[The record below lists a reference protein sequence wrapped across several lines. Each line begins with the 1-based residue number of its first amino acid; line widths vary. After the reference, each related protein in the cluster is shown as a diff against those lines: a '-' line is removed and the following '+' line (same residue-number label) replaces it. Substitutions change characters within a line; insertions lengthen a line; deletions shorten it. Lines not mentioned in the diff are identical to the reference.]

1 MRAANLIIFFKN
13 LYFTAI
19 FLVIR
24 KNIRYLE
31 IIIIFA
37 FLKYMTMKDTKE
49 TKITRDEFKNTIL
62 TDYRLIREV
71 RDSSALGRRD
81 VLSGK
86 GSFGIFGDGKELA
99 QIALAKTFKDGDFRA
114 GYYRDQT
121 FMTAIG
127 QYSPKHMFSA
137 LYGDPE
143 LEREPSSGSRQM
155 MNHFGT
161 HFLNEDGSWKNL
173 MKQKNST
180 SDMACLASQF
190 PRLVGLAQASQ
201 VYRNNK
207 ELAKQKSNFTNNGS
221 EIVFATIGNS
231 SCAEGHFWEAVNAIG
246 VLQVP
251 AIISIWD
258 DGYGISVSNEIQM
271 TKSDVSEVL
280 AGFQRGKNNAGFEII
295 KVKGWDYPALIEAYE
310 KAEKLARKDHIPSI
324 IHVVEMT
331 QPTGHS
337 TSGSH
342 ERYKSKDR
350 LKWEEEYDCIKKFKE
365 WILDNNIATS
375 QEIELIDKESLDS
388 VKQQRKEAWQEYQS
402 PIKSEL
408 KELIN
413 IFNSV
418 YSKLSISEIP
428 DWIKDLN
435 QSSMYGLFR
444 RDYLSKARNLLAML
458 TKYDLPEKEDLK
470 RFINRVNQE
479 NHQRYNTKLY
489 NTSINSARNVVEVKP
504 EYDANAQEVDGRIIL
519 RDNFHHMFENIPE
532 AMIFGEDVG
541 KIGGVNQGCEG
552 LQEKFG
558 EERVADTGIR
568 EATIIGQGIGLSLR
582 GLKPI
587 AEMQYLDYVIYG
599 FQPMVDDISSLH
611 YRTHGGQISPLI
623 IRTRGHRLEGI
634 WHSGSPIG
642 MILHGTRGINLCVPR
657 DMTRA
662 AGFYN
667 TLMQADEPAM
677 VIECLNGYRVK
688 EKLPNNIGEFRV
700 PLGKIEKTLSGS
712 DITLV
717 TYGSTWRIV
726 MEAAELLSESGIS
739 CDVIDVQ
746 TLIPF
751 DIGHDIVE
759 SVKKTNRLL
768 VIDEDV
774 PGGASS
780 FILQQVIE
788 DQEGY
793 KYLDSKPSTLTA
805 KEHRPPYGKDGD
817 YFTKPS
823 KEDVFEKV
831 YEMMNEVDPVKYPAI
846 Y

>member
-1 MRAANLIIFFKN
+1 MTTKTKESSKKISNDKFK
-13 LYFTAI
+13 
-19 FLVIR
+19 
-24 KNIRYLE
+24 E
-31 IIIIFA
+31 IILA
-37 FLKYMTMKDTKE
+37 
-49 TKITRDEFKNTIL
+49 
-62 TDYRLIREV
+62 DYKLAVEV
-71 RDSSALGRRD
+71 RESSTQGRRD

-99 QIALAKTFKDGDFRA
+99 QIALSKVFKNGDFRA
-114 GYYRDQT
+114 GYYRDQAL
-121 FMTAIG
+121 MTALG

-143 LEREPSSGSRQM
+143 LDREPSSGSRQM

-161 HFLNEDGSWKNL
+161 RFLNEDGSWRNL
-173 MKQKNST
+173 MNQKNST

-201 VYRNNK
+201 VYRK
-207 ELAKQKSNFTNNGS
+207 DKKLAERNPGFTNNGN
-221 EIVFATIGNS
+221 EIAFATIGNS

-280 AGFQRGKNNAGFEII
+280 KGFQKDKKGHGFDIV
-295 KVKGWDYPALIEAYE
+295 KVKAWDYPALVDAYE
-310 KAEKLARKDHIPSI
+310 KAEKLAREKHIPSI
-324 IHVVEMT
+324 IHVIEMT

-342 ERYKSKDR
+342 ERYKSKER
-350 LKWEEEYDCIKKFKE
+350 LQWEIDYDCNKKFKE
-365 WILDNNIATS
+365 WIIEIGIATS
-375 QEIELIDKESLDS
+375 DELNQIDQEAIDS
-388 VKQQRKEAWQEYQS
+388 VKLQKKEAWAEYQA
-402 PIKSEL
+402 PIKKEW
-408 KELIN
+408 KELLD
-413 IFNSV
+413 IFTIIS
-418 YSKLSISEIP
+418 SKLDIPEIEV
-428 DWIKDLN
+428 WIKDLN
-435 QSSMYGLFR
+435 QSSMFGIFR
-444 RDYLSKARNLLAML
+444 RDYLSKARLLLGLIA
-458 TKYDLPEKEDLK
+458 KENIPEKDTL
-470 RFINRVNQE
+470 RNFINRINSE
-479 NHQRYNTKLY
+479 NFDRYNTKLY
-489 NTSINSARNVVEVKP
+489 NQTSTSALNVNEVKP
-504 EYDANAQEVDGRIIL
+504 TYDSNPESVDGRIII
-519 RDNFHHMFENIPE
+519 RDNFHHMFESIPE

-552 LQEKFG
+552 LQDKFG
-558 EERVADTGIR
+558 ELRVADTGIR

-599 FQPMVDDISSLH
+599 FQPMVDDISSLY
-611 YRTHGGQISPLI
+611 YRTHGGQITPMI

-634 WHSGSPIG
+634 WHSGSQMG
-642 MILHGTRGINLCVPR
+642 MLINGTRGMYLCVPR

-667 TLMQADEPAM
+667 TLMQSNDPAM

-688 EKLPNNIGEFRV
+688 ENMPNNIGEFRV
-700 PLGKIEKTLSGS
+700 PLGKVEITRSGN

-726 MEAAELLSESGIS
+726 MDAAEKLEKIGIS
-739 CDVIDVQ
+739 CEIIDTQ
-746 TLIPF
+746 TLVPF
-751 DIGHDIVE
+751 DISHEIVE
-759 SVKKTNRLL
+759 SIKNTNRLL

-774 PGGASS
+774 PGGASAY
-780 FILQQVIE
+780 ILQKIIE
-788 DQEGY
+788 EQDAY
-793 KYLDSKPSTLTA
+793 NYLDSEPQTLPA
-805 KEHRPPYGKDGD
+805 KAHRPPYGKDGD

-823 KEDVFEKV
+823 AEDVFEKV
-831 YEMMNEVDPVKYPAI
+831 YSIMNEVNPTQYPSL

>member
-1 MRAANLIIFFKN
+1 MTDMAN
-13 LYFTAI
+13 A
-19 FLVIR
+19 
-24 KNIRYLE
+24 
-31 IIIIFA
+31 
-37 FLKYMTMKDTKE
+37 
-49 TKITRDEFKNTIL
+49 KITRDEFKNTIL
-62 TDYRLIREV
+62 SDYRIICEV
-71 RDSSALGRRD
+71 RHSGSLGRRD

-99 QIALAKTFKDGDFRA
+99 QIALAKTFRDGDFRA

-155 MNHFGT
+155 MNHFGSR
-161 HFLNEDGSWKNL
+161 FLNNDGSWKNL
-173 MKQKNST
+173 MSQKNST

-201 VYRNNK
+201 IYRNNK
-207 ELAKQKSNFTNNGS
+207 DLADRNPNFTNNGS
-221 EIVFATIGNS
+221 EIAFATIGNS

-258 DGYGISVSNEIQM
+258 DGYGISVSNEVQM

-280 AGFQRGKNNAGFEII
+280 SGFQRDKKSDGFEII
-295 KVKGWDYPALIEAYE
+295 KVKGWDYPGLIEAYE
-310 KAEKLARKDHIPSI
+310 KAEKLARDKHIPSI
-324 IHVVEMT
+324 IHVIEMT

-342 ERYKSKDR
+342 ERYKSKER
-350 LKWEEEYDCIKKFKE
+350 LKWENDFDCIKKFKE
-365 WILDNNIATS
+365 WIIENNIATS
-375 QEIELIDKESLDS
+375 EEIEIIDKESLDS
-388 VKQQRKEAWQEYQS
+388 VKQQRKEAWNEYQK
-402 PIKSEL
+402 PIKEEL
-408 KELIN
+408 KELVG
-413 IFNSV
+413 IFDSIS
-418 YSKLSISEIP
+418 SKLGISEV
-428 DWIKDLN
+428 DNWIKDLN
-435 QSSMYGLFR
+435 QSALYGLFR
-444 RDYLSKARNLLAML
+444 RDFLSKARNLLSMIV
-458 TKYDLPEKEDLK
+458 KHDLPEKDMLVS
-470 RFINRVNQE
+470 FINRINNE

-489 NTSINSARNVVEVKP
+489 NNSDKSARKVLEIKP
-504 EYDANAQEVDGRIIL
+504 TYDTNAEEVDGRIIL
-519 RDNFHHMFENIPE
+519 RDNFHHMFEAIPE

-582 GLKPI
+582 GLRPI

-642 MILHGTRGINLCVPR
+642 MIIHGTRGINLCVPR

-667 TLMQADEPAM
+667 TLMQAEEPAM

-688 EKLPNNIGEFRV
+688 EKMPNNIGDFRT
-700 PLGKIEKTLSGS
+700 PLGVVEKTNTGK

-726 MEAAELLSESGIS
+726 MESVVLLEKVGIY

-751 DIGHDIVE
+751 DINHDIVN
-759 SVKKTNRLL
+759 SVKNTNRLL

-780 FILQQVIE
+780 YILQNIIE
-788 DQEGY
+788 EQGGY
-793 KYLDSKPSTLTA
+793 EYLDSKPSTLTA

-823 KEDVFEKV
+823 KEDIFEKV
-831 YEMMNEVDPVKYPAI
+831 YSMMNEVDPNKYPDL

>member
-1 MRAANLIIFFKN
+1 MGTTSNKSKN
-13 LYFTAI
+13 KI
-19 FLVIR
+19 S
-24 KNIRYLE
+24 
-31 IIIIFA
+31 
-37 FLKYMTMKDTKE
+37 KDQFKE
-49 TKITRDEFKNTIL
+49 TIL
-62 TDYRLIREV
+62 SDYKLASEV
-71 RDSSALGRRD
+71 RESGAQGRRD

-99 QIALAKTFKDGDFRA
+99 QIALSKVFKNGDFRA
-114 GYYRDQT
+114 GYYRDQAL
-121 FMTAIG
+121 MTAIG
-127 QYSPKHMFSA
+127 QYSPKQMFSA

-143 LEREPSSGSRQM
+143 LDREPSSGSRQM

-161 HFLNEDGSWKNL
+161 RFLNDDGSWRNL
-173 MKQKNST
+173 MEQKNST

-201 VYRNNK
+201 VYRQIP
-207 ELAKQKSNFTNNGS
+207 ELAKKNTGFTNKGS
-221 EIVFATIGNS
+221 EIAFATIGNS

-258 DGYGISVSNEIQM
+258 DGYGISVANDVQM

-280 AGFQRGKNNAGFEII
+280 SGFQNNDKGKGFEIV
-295 KVKGWDYPALIEAYE
+295 KVNGWDYPSLVNAYE
-310 KAEKLARKDHIPSI
+310 TAEKLARDKHIPSI

-342 ERYKSKDR
+342 ERYKNKERLQFEKDF
-350 LKWEEEYDCIKKFKE
+350 DCIKKFKE
-365 WILDNNIATS
+365 WILETGIAS
-375 QEIELIDKESLDS
+375 LDELEQIDKDSINS
-388 VKQQRKEAWQEYQS
+388 VKKQKKEAWLEYQA
-402 PIKSEL
+402 PIKEEW
-408 KELIN
+408 KELQG
-413 IFNSV
+413 IFNSIAAQHDI
-418 YSKLSISEIP
+418 KEIAE
-428 DWIKDLN
+428 WITELN
-435 QSSMYGLFR
+435 QTAMFGIFR
-444 RDYLSKARNLLAML
+444 RDFLSKARTLLGMLATVDSSEKHNLR
-458 TKYDLPEKEDLK
+458 
-470 RFINRVNQE
+470 RFINRINSE
-479 NHQRYNTKLY
+479 NHNRYNTKLY
-489 NTSINSARNVVEVKP
+489 NETNTSALKVNEVKP
-504 EYDANAQEVDGRIIL
+504 EYDQNAELVDARIIL
-519 RDNFHHMFENIPE
+519 RDNFHHMFNAIPE

-552 LQEKFG
+552 LQDKFG
-558 EERVADTGIR
+558 DIRVSDTGIR

-599 FQPMVDDISSLH
+599 FQPMVDDISSLF
-611 YRTHGGQISPLI
+611 YRTHGGQLTPLI

-634 WHSGSPIG
+634 WHSGSPMG
-642 MILHGTRGINLCVPR
+642 MLLNGTRGMYLCVPR

-667 TLMQADEPAM
+667 TLMQSNDPAM
-677 VIECLNGYRVK
+677 VIECLNGYRIK

-700 PLGKIEKTLSGS
+700 PLGKVETTKNGS

-717 TYGSTWRIV
+717 TYGSTWRVV
-726 MEAAELLSESGIS
+726 MDAANKLENAGIS
-739 CDVIDVQ
+739 CEVIDTQ
-746 TLIPF
+746 TLVPF
-751 DIGHDIVE
+751 DLSHDIAK

-774 PGGASS
+774 PGGASAY
-780 FILQQVIE
+780 IMQKIVEEQ
-788 DQEGY
+788 DAY
-793 KYLDSKPSTLTA
+793 NYLDSEPQTLAA

-823 KEDVFEKV
+823 AEDIFEKV
-831 YEMMNEVDPVKYPAI
+831 YSMMHEFDPSKFPSLY
-846 Y
+846 

>member
-1 MRAANLIIFFKN
+1 MSVKITQAPKKISKN
-13 LYFTAI
+13 KF
-19 FLVIR
+19 
-24 KNIRYLE
+24 
-31 IIIIFA
+31 
-37 FLKYMTMKDTKE
+37 KDT
-49 TKITRDEFKNTIL
+49 IL
-62 TDYRLIREV
+62 SDYRLASEV
-71 RDSSALGRRD
+71 RESGAQGRRD

-86 GSFGIFGDGKELA
+86 GTFGIFGDGKEIA
-99 QIALAKTFKDGDFRA
+99 QIALAKVFKHGDFRA
-114 GYYRDQT
+114 GYYRDQAL
-121 FMTAIG
+121 MSALG

-137 LYGDPE
+137 LYGDPD
-143 LEREPSSGSRQM
+143 LSREPSSGSRQM

-161 HFLNEDGSWKNL
+161 RFLNDDGSWRNL
-173 MKQKNST
+173 MEQNNST

-201 VYRNNK
+201 VYRDNP
-207 ELAKQKSNFTNNGS
+207 ELAKNKPGFTNGGN
-221 EIVFATIGNS
+221 EIAFATIGNS

-258 DGYGISVSNEIQM
+258 DGYGISVSNEVQM
-271 TKSDVSEVL
+271 TKSDVSAVL
-280 AGFQRGKNNAGFEII
+280 SGFKNDDIGKGYEIV
-295 KVKGWDYPALIEAYE
+295 KVKGWDYPSLVSAYE
-310 KAEKLARKDHIPSI
+310 KAEKLAREKHIPSI
-324 IHVVEMT
+324 IHVIEMT

-342 ERYKSKDR
+342 ERYKSKER
-350 LKWEEEYDCIKKFKE
+350 LQFEIDFDCIKKFNE
-365 WILDNNIATS
+365 WIIENGIATAD
-375 QEIELIDKESLDS
+375 ELSSIDKEVVAF
-388 VKQQRKEAWQEYQS
+388 VKAQKKEAWTEFQS
-402 PIKSEL
+402 PIKEEL
-408 KELIN
+408 KEVIA
-413 IFNSV
+413 IFNSIDTQV
-418 YSKLSISEIP
+418 NIPEIA

-435 QSSMYGLFR
+435 QSAMFGLFR
-444 RDYLSKARNLLAML
+444 RDFMSKARMLLGMIANENIS
-458 TKYDLPEKEDLK
+458 EKATL
-470 RFINRVNQE
+470 RNFINRINAE
-479 NHQRYNTKLY
+479 NYERYNTKLY
-489 NTSINSARNVVEVKP
+489 NTTSTSVLNIEEVKP
-504 EYDANAQEVDGRIIL
+504 TYDENSEEVDARIIL
-519 RDNFHHMFENIPE
+519 RDNFHHMFDAIPE

-541 KIGGVNQGCEG
+541 KIGGVNQGVEG

-558 EERVADTGIR
+558 ESRVSDTGIR

-599 FQPMVDDISSLH
+599 FQPMVDDIASLH
-611 YRTHGGQISPLI
+611 YRTHGGQITPLI

-634 WHSGSPIG
+634 WHSGSPMG
-642 MILHGTRGINLCVPR
+642 MLLNGTKGMYLCVPR

-667 TLMQADEPAM
+667 TLMQSNDPAM

-700 PLGKIEKTLSGS
+700 PLGKVENTREGS

-726 MEAAELLSESGIS
+726 MDAAERLERVGIS
-739 CDVIDVQ
+739 CEVIDTQ
-746 TLIPF
+746 TLEPF
-751 DIGHDIVE
+751 DLSHDIVE

-774 PGGASS
+774 PGGGTAY
-780 FILQQVIE
+780 ILQKIVEEQ
-788 DQEGY
+788 DAY
-793 KYLDSKPSTLTA
+793 NYLDSEPQTLAA
-805 KEHRPPYGKDGD
+805 KSHRPPYGADGD

-823 KEDVFEKV
+823 SEDVFEKV
-831 YEMMNEVDPVKYPAI
+831 YEMMNEVSPTKYPSL

>member
-1 MRAANLIIFFKN
+1 MSA
-13 LYFTAI
+13 T
-19 FLVIR
+19 
-24 KNIRYLE
+24 
-31 IIIIFA
+31 
-37 FLKYMTMKDTKE
+37 E
-49 TKITRDEFKNTIL
+49 TKGNIKISKNQFKDSIL
-62 TDYRLIREV
+62 SDYSLVCEV
-71 RDSSALGRRD
+71 RESGAQGRRD

-99 QIALAKTFKDGDFRA
+99 QIALSKVFRNGDFRA

-121 FMTAIG
+121 LMTAIG

-143 LEREPSSGSRQM
+143 LDREPSSGSRQM

-161 HFLNEDGSWKNL
+161 RFLNNDGSWRNL
-173 MKQKNST
+173 MEQKNST

-201 VYRNNK
+201 VYRQNSD
-207 ELAKQKSNFTNNGS
+207 LAKRNSGFTNGGN
-221 EIVFATIGNS
+221 EIAFATIGNS

-258 DGYGISVSNEIQM
+258 DGYGISVSNDVQM

-280 AGFQRGKNNAGFEII
+280 SGFQNNEKGKGFEIVR
-295 KVKGWDYPALIEAYE
+295 VKGWDYSALVVAYE
-310 KAEKLARKDHIPSI
+310 AAEKLARQDHVPTI

-342 ERYKSKDR
+342 ERYKSKER
-350 LKWEEEYDCIKKFKE
+350 LQFEKDYDCIKKFKE
-365 WILDNNIATS
+365 WILETGIAENKELE
-375 QEIELIDKESLDS
+375 QIEREAIET
-388 VKQQRKEAWQEYQS
+388 VKKAKKEAWKEYQD
-402 PIKSEL
+402 PIKKEW
-408 KELIN
+408 KELQAIFDAISSQVN
-413 IFNSV
+413 IP
-418 YSKLSISEIP
+418 EIAQ
-428 DWIKDLN
+428 WVTDLN
-435 QSSMYGLFR
+435 QSATFGLFR
-444 RDYLSKARNLLAML
+444 RDFLSKARNLLVML
-458 TKYDLPEKEDLK
+458 NKYDVPEKAVL
-470 RFINRVNQE
+470 RSFINRINSE
-479 NHQRYNTKLY
+479 NHDRYNTKLY
-489 NTSINSARNVVEVKP
+489 NETSTSALKVPEVKP
-504 EYDANAQEVDGRIIL
+504 TYDSDAEFVDGRIIL
-519 RDNFHHMFENIPE
+519 RDNFHHMFDSIPE

-541 KIGGVNQGCEG
+541 KIGGVNQGVEG

-558 EERVADTGIR
+558 ENRVSDTGIR

-599 FQPMVDDISSLH
+599 FQPMVDDISSLY
-611 YRTHGGQISPLI
+611 YRTHGGQITPLI

-634 WHSGSPIG
+634 WHSGSPMG
-642 MILHGTRGINLCVPR
+642 MLLNGTRGMYLCVPR

-667 TLMQADEPAM
+667 TLMQSNDPGM
-677 VIECLNGYRVK
+677 VIECLNGYRIK
-688 EKLPNNIGEFRV
+688 EKKPNNIGEFRV
-700 PLGKIEKTLSGS
+700 PLGKIAVTKEGD

-717 TYGSTWRIV
+717 TYGSTWRV
-726 MEAAELLSESGIS
+726 AMDAAEQLERVGIS
-739 CDVIDVQ
+739 IEVIDVQ
-746 TLIPF
+746 TLVPF
-751 DIGHDIVE
+751 DLTFDIVE

-774 PGGASS
+774 PGGASAY
-780 FILQQVIE
+780 ILQKIVEEQNA
-788 DQEGY
+788 Y
-793 KYLDSKPSTLTA
+793 SFLDSEPQTLSA

-823 KEDVFEKV
+823 AEDIFEKA
-831 YEMMNEVDPVKYPAI
+831 YLMMHEVNPVGFPSLY
-846 Y
+846 

>member
-1 MRAANLIIFFKN
+1 MQAK
-13 LYFTAI
+13 
-19 FLVIR
+19 
-24 KNIRYLE
+24 
-31 IIIIFA
+31 
-37 FLKYMTMKDTKE
+37 
-49 TKITRDEFKNTIL
+49 KITREEFKKTIL
-62 TDYRLIREV
+62 DDYRLISEV
-71 RDSSALGRRD
+71 RESSNLGRRD

-99 QIALAKTFKDGDFRA
+99 QIALAKVFRDGDFRA

-161 HFLNEDGSWKNL
+161 RFLNDDGSWKDL

-180 SDMACLASQF
+180 ADMACLASQF

-201 VYRNNK
+201 VYRKNP
-207 ELAKQKSNFTNNGS
+207 ELAKAKAKFTNNGS
-221 EIVFATIGNS
+221 EIAFATIGNA

-246 VLQVP
+246 VLQIP

-258 DGYGISVSNEIQM
+258 DGYGISVANDVQM
-271 TKSDVSEVL
+271 TKNDVSEVL
-280 AGFQRGKNNAGFEII
+280 SGFQRDKKGEGFEII
-295 KVKGWDYPALIEAYE
+295 KVKAWDYPKLIEAYE
-310 KAEKLARKDHIPSI
+310 KAEKLAREEHIPSI
-324 IHVVEMT
+324 IHVIEMT

-342 ERYKSKDR
+342 ERYKSKER
-350 LKWEEEYDCIKKFKE
+350 LQWEQDFDCIKKFKE
-365 WILDNNIATS
+365 WMIDNNIATS
-375 QEIELIDKESLDS
+375 EEINIIDKEVVDF
-388 VKQQRKEAWQEYQS
+388 VKAQKKEAWQEYQA

-408 KELIN
+408 SELLP
-413 IFNSV
+413 IFNSI
-418 YSKLSISEIP
+418 YQKLNIAEIP
-428 DWIKDLN
+428 EWINDLKQASN
-435 QSSMYGLFR
+435 FGIFR
-444 RDYLSKARNLLAML
+444 RDYLSKARILLAMIVNESIE
-458 TKYDLPEKEDLK
+458 EKEQL
-470 RFINRVNQE
+470 REFIQKISLE
-479 NHQRYNTKLY
+479 NKERYNTKLY
-489 NTSINSARNVVEVKP
+489 NQTTTSALNVNEVQP
-504 EYDANAQEVDGRIIL
+504 TYDNNAEEVDGRIII
-519 RDNFHHMFENIPE
+519 RDNFHYMFEKVPE

-558 EERVADTGIR
+558 DIRVADTGIR

-599 FQPMVDDISSLH
+599 FQPMVDDISSLY

-634 WHSGSPIG
+634 WHSGSQMG
-642 MILHGTRGINLCVPR
+642 MLIHGIRGMNLCVPR

-667 TLMQADEPAM
+667 TLIKSDAPSM
-677 VIECLNGYRVK
+677 VVECLNGYRIK
-688 EKLPNNIGEFRV
+688 EKLPNNIGEFCI
-700 PLGKIEKTLSGS
+700 PLGKVETTKEGT

-726 MEAAELLSESGIS
+726 MDAAIKLEKAGIS
-739 CDVIDVQ
+739 SEVIDIQ

-751 DIGHDIVE
+751 DLSHDIVR
-759 SVKKTNRLL
+759 SVKNTNRLL

-780 FILQQVIE
+780 YILQKIVELQRA
-788 DQEGY
+788 Y
-793 KYLDSKPSTLTA
+793 NYLDSEPQTLTA

-823 KEDVFEKV
+823 SEDVFEKV
-831 YEMMNEVDPVKYPAI
+831 YSIMHEVDPNKFPSLY
-846 Y
+846 

>member
-1 MRAANLIIFFKN
+1 MTKTTAKTKN
-13 LYFTAI
+13 KIT
-19 FLVIR
+19 
-24 KNIRYLE
+24 KNQ
-31 IIIIFA
+31 F
-37 FLKYMTMKDTKE
+37 KE
-49 TKITRDEFKNTIL
+49 TVL
-62 TDYRLIREV
+62 SDYRLASEV
-71 RDSSALGRRD
+71 RESSAQGRRD

-99 QIALAKTFKDGDFRA
+99 QIALTKVFRDGDFRA
-114 GYYRDQT
+114 GYYRDQAM
-121 FMTAIG
+121 MTALG

-143 LEREPSSGSRQM
+143 LDREPSSGSRQM

-161 HFLNEDGSWKNL
+161 RFLNEDGSWKNL

-201 VYRNNK
+201 VYRSIP
-207 ELAKQKSNFTNNGS
+207 ELAKRNPGFTNNGN
-221 EIVFATIGNS
+221 EVIFATIGNS
-231 SCAEGHFWEAVNAIG
+231 SCAEGHFFEAVNAIG

-258 DGYGISVSNEIQM
+258 DGYGISVSNDIQM

-280 AGFQRGKNNAGFEII
+280 SGFKKDSKGEGFDIV
-295 KVKGWDYPALIEAYE
+295 KVKGWDYPALVSAYE
-310 KAEKLARKDHIPSI
+310 KAEKLARENHIPSI
-324 IHVVEMT
+324 IHVIEMT

-342 ERYKSKDR
+342 ERYKSKER
-350 LKWEEEYDCIKKFKE
+350 LQFEKDFDCIKKFKE
-365 WILDNNIATS
+365 WIIETQVASVEELDK
-375 QEIELIDKESLDS
+375 IDKEAIES
-388 VKQQRKEAWQEYQS
+388 VKQQKKEAWAEYQK
-402 PIKSEL
+402 PIKEEWNEL
-408 KELIN
+408 KA
-413 IFNSV
+413 IFNS
-418 YSKLSISEIP
+418 ISAQVNIPEISS
-428 DWIKDLN
+428 WINDLN
-435 QSSMYGLFR
+435 QSANFGIFR
-444 RDYLSKARNLLAML
+444 RDFLSKARNLLSMIVHEDIA
-458 TKYDLPEKEDLK
+458 EKSQL
-470 RFINRVNQE
+470 RNFINKINNE
-479 NHQRYNTKLY
+479 NFQRYNTKLY
-489 NTSINSARNVVEVKP
+489 NETETSALNVREVKP
-504 EYDANAQEVDGRIIL
+504 SYDNDAKLVDGRIIL
-519 RDNFHHMFENIPE
+519 RDNFHHMFDAIPE

-558 EERVADTGIR
+558 EIRVADTGIR

-599 FQPMVDDISSLH
+599 FQPMVDDISSLY
-611 YRTHGGQISPLI
+611 YRTHGGQITPLI

-634 WHSGSPIG
+634 WHSGSQMG
-642 MILHGTRGINLCVPR
+642 MLINGTRGIYLCVPR

-667 TLMQADEPAM
+667 TLMQSNDPAM
-677 VIECLNGYRVK
+677 IIECLNGYRIK
-688 EKLPNNIGEFRV
+688 EPLPNNIGDFRV
-700 PLGKIEKTLSGS
+700 PLGKVEITKNGS

-717 TYGSTWRIV
+717 SYGSTWRVV
-726 MEAAELLSESGIS
+726 MDAAEKLENAGIS
-739 CDVIDVQ
+739 AEVIDIQ
-746 TLIPF
+746 TLVPF
-751 DIGHDIVE
+751 DLSHDIVE
-759 SVKKTNRLL
+759 SIKKTKRLL

-774 PGGASS
+774 PGGASAY
-780 FILQQVIE
+780 ILQKIVEEQ
-788 DQEGY
+788 GAY
-793 KYLDSKPSTLTA
+793 NFLDSEPHTLPA

-823 KEDVFEKV
+823 SEDVFEKA
-831 YEMMNEVDPVKYPAI
+831 YSIMHEVDPVNFPSI

>member
-1 MRAANLIIFFKN
+1 MSTASKKN
-13 LYFTAI
+13 
-19 FLVIR
+19 
-24 KNIRYLE
+24 KNKIS
-31 IIIIFA
+31 
-37 FLKYMTMKDTKE
+37 KDQFKE
-49 TKITRDEFKNTIL
+49 TIL
-62 TDYRLIREV
+62 SDYKLASEV
-71 RDSSALGRRD
+71 RESGAQGRRD

-99 QIALAKTFKDGDFRA
+99 QIALSKVFKDGDFRA
-114 GYYRDQT
+114 GYYRDQAL
-121 FMTAIG
+121 MTAIG
-127 QYSPKHMFSA
+127 QYSPKQMFSA

-143 LEREPSSGSRQM
+143 LDREPSSGSRQM

-161 HFLNEDGSWKNL
+161 RFLNDDGSWRNL
-173 MKQKNST
+173 MEQKNST

-201 VYRNNK
+201 VYRQIP
-207 ELAKQKSNFTNNGS
+207 ELAKKNTGFTNKGS
-221 EIVFATIGNS
+221 EIAFATIGNS

-258 DGYGISVSNEIQM
+258 DGYGISVANDVQM

-280 AGFQRGKNNAGFEII
+280 SGFQNNDKGKGFEIV
-295 KVKGWDYPALIEAYE
+295 KVNGWDYPSLVNAYE
-310 KAEKLARKDHIPSI
+310 TAEKLARDKHIPSI

-342 ERYKSKDR
+342 ERYKNKDR
-350 LKWEEEYDCIKKFKE
+350 LQFEKDFDCIKKFKE
-365 WILDNNIATS
+365 WILETGIAS
-375 QEIELIDKESLDS
+375 LDELEQIDKDS
-388 VKQQRKEAWQEYQS
+388 VNSVKKQKKEAWLEYQA
-402 PIKSEL
+402 PIKEEW
-408 KELIN
+408 KELQG
-413 IFNSV
+413 IFNSIAAQHDI
-418 YSKLSISEIP
+418 KEIAE
-428 DWIKDLN
+428 WITELN
-435 QSSMYGLFR
+435 QTAMFGIFR
-444 RDYLSKARNLLAML
+444 RDFLSKARTLLGMLATVDSSEKHNLR
-458 TKYDLPEKEDLK
+458 
-470 RFINRVNQE
+470 RFINRINSE
-479 NHQRYNTKLY
+479 NHNRYNTKLY
-489 NTSINSARNVVEVKP
+489 NETNTSALKVGEVKP
-504 EYDANAQEVDGRIIL
+504 EYDQNAELVDARIIL
-519 RDNFHHMFENIPE
+519 RDNFHHMFNAIPE

-552 LQEKFG
+552 LQDKFG
-558 EERVADTGIR
+558 DIRVSDTGIR

-599 FQPMVDDISSLH
+599 FQPMVDDISSLF
-611 YRTHGGQISPLI
+611 YRTHGGQLTPLI

-634 WHSGSPIG
+634 WHSGSPMG
-642 MILHGTRGINLCVPR
+642 MILNGTRGMYLCVPR

-667 TLMQADEPAM
+667 TLMQSNDPAM
-677 VIECLNGYRVK
+677 VIECLNGYRIK

-700 PLGKIEKTLSGS
+700 PLGKVETTKNGS

-717 TYGSTWRIV
+717 TYGSTWRVV
-726 MEAAELLSESGIS
+726 MDAANKLENAGIS
-739 CDVIDVQ
+739 CEVIDTQ
-746 TLIPF
+746 TLVPF
-751 DIGHDIVE
+751 DLSHDIAK

-774 PGGASS
+774 PGGASAYIMQKIVEEQNAYN
-780 FILQQVIE
+780 F
-788 DQEGY
+788 
-793 KYLDSKPSTLTA
+793 LDSEPQTLAA

-823 KEDVFEKV
+823 AEDIFEKV
-831 YEMMNEVDPVKYPAI
+831 YSMMHEFNPSKFPSLY
-846 Y
+846 

>member
-1 MRAANLIIFFKN
+1 MS
-13 LYFTAI
+13 
-19 FLVIR
+19 
-24 KNIRYLE
+24 
-31 IIIIFA
+31 
-37 FLKYMTMKDTKE
+37 TK
-49 TKITRDEFKNTIL
+49 TNVVKKKITKSDFKDIIL
-62 TDYRLIREV
+62 ADYKLAVEV
-71 RDSSALGRRD
+71 RESSAQGRRD

-99 QIALAKTFKDGDFRA
+99 QIALAKVFRDGDFRA
-114 GYYRDQT
+114 GYYRDQAL
-121 FMTAIG
+121 MTALG

-143 LEREPSSGSRQM
+143 LDREPSSGSRQM

-161 HFLNEDGSWKNL
+161 RFLNDDGSWRNL
-173 MKQKNST
+173 MQQKNST

-201 VYRNNK
+201 VYRGNK
-207 ELAKQKSNFTNNGS
+207 ELADNKPGFTNNGS
-221 EIVFATIGNS
+221 EIAFATIGNS

-258 DGYGISVSNEIQM
+258 DGYGISVANDIQM

-280 AGFQRGKNNAGFEII
+280 KGFQKDEKGAGFNIV
-295 KVKGWDYPALIEAYE
+295 KVKAWDYPALVSAYE
-310 KAEKLARKDHIPSI
+310 DAEKLAREDHIPSI
-324 IHVVEMT
+324 LHVVEMT

-350 LKWEEEYDCIKKFKE
+350 MQWEQDFDCNKKFKE
-365 WILDNNIATS
+365 WIIENKIADSEELENIENEAIS
-375 QEIELIDKESLDS
+375 F
-388 VKQQRKEAWQEYQS
+388 VKDQKREAWKEYQE
-402 PIKSEL
+402 PIKSECN
-408 KELIN
+408 ELLS
-413 IFNSV
+413 IFNSI
-418 YSKLSISEIP
+418 SAQLDIPEISE
-428 DWIKDLN
+428 WIKELK
-435 QSSMYGLFR
+435 QLSALGIFR
-444 RDYLSKARNLLAML
+444 RDYMSKARNLLAKIIHEDISEKSML
-458 TKYDLPEKEDLK
+458 
-470 RFINRVNQE
+470 RNFINRISSE
-479 NHQRYNTKLY
+479 NYTRYNTKLY
-489 NTSINSARNVVEVKP
+489 NETSTSALNVEEIKP
-504 EYDANAQEVDGRIIL
+504 SYDENAVEVDGRIII
-519 RDNFHHMFENIPE
+519 RDNFHYMFENIPE

-558 EERVADTGIR
+558 ETRVADTGIR
-568 EATIIGQGIGLSLR
+568 EATIIGQGIGLALR
-582 GLKPI
+582 GLRPI

-599 FQPMVDDISSLH
+599 FQPMVDDISSLF
-611 YRTHGGQISPLI
+611 YRTHGGQNTPLI
-623 IRTRGHRLEGI
+623 VRTRGHRLEGI
-634 WHSGSPIG
+634 WHSGSPMG
-642 MILHGTRGINLCVPR
+642 MLLNGIRGMYLCVPR

-667 TLMQADEPAM
+667 TLMLGNDPAM

-700 PLGKIEKTLSGS
+700 PLGKIDITKTGK

-717 TYGSTWRIV
+717 TYGSTWRVV
-726 MEAAELLSESGIS
+726 MDAANNLESAGIS
-739 CDVIDVQ
+739 CEVIDVQ

-751 DIGHDIVE
+751 DLNHDILD
-759 SVKKTNRLL
+759 SIKKTNRLL

-774 PGGASS
+774 PGGASAY
-780 FILQQVIE
+780 ILQKIIE
-788 DQEGY
+788 KQKGY
-793 KYLDSKPSTLTA
+793 MFLDSDPQTLTA
-805 KEHRPPYGKDGD
+805 KAHRPPYGKDGD

-823 KEDVFEKV
+823 SEDIFERV
-831 YEMMNEVDPVKYPAI
+831 YSIMNEVDPNKFPAL